1 MVATGIPSPDTIKK
15 MPANVA
21 AEVIKPAPS
30 AVNVNGTGAVLTPPT
45 YLDNRSSAALW
56 PTPA

>member
-1 MVATGIPSPDTIKK
+1 MVATGIPSPDTINK

-30 AVNVNGTGAVLTPPT
+30 IVNVDGAGDVLTPPT
-45 YLDNRSSAALW
+45 YLANRCSTALW